1 MAMMNSVRGR
11 SALRVCFVTALGLAC
26 AYAVGATAVHV
37 ISEIAGRW
45 NAPIG
50 NKSKAV
56 AGEKEIVDW
65 PTTLTRNGKHI
76 AFCKTVERVRALRVG
91 AQDGIWIFNASFNP
105 EDLARFVPDKRL
117 LGLQLHGG
125 EVRNEHVI
133 QAAKIRSLR
142 YFALDHT
149 SATNAC
155 ILEIAKL
162 PELEELYLFCNGSM
176 TRSWDPCLGV
186 VSQVPKLQALWV
198 GSQDFSREDLDRFR
212 KARPEVRVIVCPFEY
227 EK

>member
-1 MAMMNSVRGR
+1 MAMLKSVRGR
-11 SALRVCFVTALGLAC
+11 SALRVCFVTALVMGC
-26 AYAVGATAVHV
+26 AYAGGAAAVHV
-37 ISEIAGRW
+37 IREIGGPW
-45 NAPIG
+45 KAPIG
-50 NKSKAV
+50 NKSKAA

-65 PTTLTRNGKHI
+65 LTTLTRNGKHI

-105 EDLARFVPDKRL
+105 EDLTRFVPDKRL
-117 LGLQLHGG
+117 IGLQLHGG

-142 YFALDHT
+142 YFALQHT

-176 TRSWDPCLGV
+176 TSSWDRCLGV
-186 VSQVPKLQALWV
+186 VSQIPKLQVLWV
-198 GSQDFSREDLDRFR
+198 GSQDFRRKDLDRFR

-227 EK
+227 ER